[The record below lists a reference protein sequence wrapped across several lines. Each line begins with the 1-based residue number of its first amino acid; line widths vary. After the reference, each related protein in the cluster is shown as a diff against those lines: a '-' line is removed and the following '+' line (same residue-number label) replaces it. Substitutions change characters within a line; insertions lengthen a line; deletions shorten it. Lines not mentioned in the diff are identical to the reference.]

1 MYRSCT
7 RLIAASKVPGRIA
20 ALILGAVAMSSL
32 DACDFLCLGSMGSHL
47 SISTGSSQ
55 GAPAAGN
62 RHKETTFILNEPSK
76 RAFSFVRHDCIE
88 NFIVHG
94 IRQDYVSTAT
104 DNKARWA
111 STTLSGP
118 ALAMGN
124 SLWGFV
130 VKPTGRVVFGGIAA
144 EGGMLAGTITM
155 IAALGIDEM
164 HGIFGKTAD

>member
-1 MYRSCT
+1 MNRSCT

-20 ALILGAVAMSSL
+20 ALILGAVALSTL

-55 GAPAAGN
+55 GAPAADS
-62 RHKETTFILNEPSK
+62 RHKETAFIPNETSK
-76 RAFSFVRHDCIE
+76 WAFSFVRHDCIE

-94 IRQDYVSTAT
+94 IRQDYASTAA
-104 DNKARWA
+104 DNKALWA
-111 STTLSGP
+111 ATTMSGP
-118 ALAMGN
+118 ALVVGN

-144 EGGMLAGTITM
+144 EGGMLAGTITA
-155 IAALGIDEM
+155 IATLGAY
-164 HGIFGKTAD
+164 GLYGVFGRTSY